1 MNSLLRYACV
11 INVNFLDLSV
21 VTVYFTLDDCWR
33 LVHVHWALQSV
44 SKDEHDWLLVDDD
57 GQVIKRPVKQKQVG
71 PSKLF
76 YDLDE
81 SYFLTDP
88 QNFIYRYFLE

>member
-1 MNSLLRYACV
+1 M
-11 INVNFLDLSV
+11 
-21 VTVYFTLDDCWR
+21 
-33 LVHVHWALQSV
+33 HVHWALQSV

-71 PSKLF
+71 PSKLY

-88 QNFIYRYFLE
+88 QNFIYRYFFEHWVAVKRELDANQVNLRKCETRD